1 MNIVEFC
8 VLLAK
13 VVNEE
18 PESISTVTTL
28 ASLPGWDS
36 MGVVMW
42 IVEVDEAFGVTLEAK
57 RLAECKTAGDLAALL
72 GDRIQYSP

>member
-1 MNIVEFC
+1 MNKTEFFA
-8 VLLAK
+8 LLAK

-18 PESISTVTTL
+18 PGAITSETLL

-42 IVEVDEAFGVTLEAK
+42 IVEVDEAFGVTLEAS
-57 RLAECKTAGDLAALL
+57 RLAECRTAGDLADLL
-72 GDRIQYSP
+72 EGCIS